1 MARIEGTDMNMHASW
16 HERWQSGRTG
26 WDQGAAHP
34 ALLDLI
40 AAAAEQ
46 GFPLRGAR
54 ILEPA
59 CGRAHN
65 GATLA
70 TLGAHVTSFDVVPEA
85 IRAAREIYGHLP
97 RLTLVEQDAFVI
109 HQDWCESFD
118 AVFDR
123 AALCALG
130 RDLRPVYVD
139 RAWRYL
145 KPNGLLLTIPFTAV
159 HGDPEQGPPF
169 PVPVAE
175 LVALTAGRFDLV
187 SARELPP
194 LSPELGRV
202 AREMIMIWRRV

>member
-1 MARIEGTDMNMHASW
+1 MTMHATW
-16 HERWQSGRTG
+16 LERWQSGRTG

-34 ALLDLI
+34 ALLRLI
-40 AAAAEQ
+40 TAAEEQ
-46 GFPLRGAR
+46 NFHVRGSR

-70 TLGAHVTSFDVVPEA
+70 TLGAQVTSFDVVPEA

-97 RLTLVEQDAFVI
+97 RLSLVEHDAFVVK
-109 HQDWCESFD
+109 QDWCESFD

-123 AALCALG
+123 AALCALS
-130 RDLRPVYVD
+130 RDLRPLYLES
-139 RAWRYL
+139 AWRHL
-145 KPNGLLLTIPFTAV
+145 KPQGLLLTIPFTAV

-169 PVPVAE
+169 PVPIAEMVTLMGSRFE
-175 LVALTAGRFDLV
+175 LVSSTA
-187 SARELPP
+187 LPP

-202 AREMIMIWRRV
+202 AREMVMIWRKL